1 MGKFLGGKPKPRT
14 NPASEDTNYVHY
26 DDTSAF
32 QKHDLYQKGVNQMA
46 SEKLED
52 AIRSFE
58 LALRIDPKYVDSW
71 IKKGYAHFHLGQYP
85 VAISSYNKAID
96 IDLNN
101 GEAWNLKGLAYY
113 RMNNY
118 EKAVEACEKA
128 IDINPNDGM
137 SWYNKACYLTVVGKV
152 EEGMEALKRSIEI
165 DISYAR

>member
-1 MGKFLGGKPKPRT
+1 WYRDYACGNITDSKSIYLREEQLISLGKFLGGKPKPRS
-14 NPASEDTNYVHY
+14 NRASEDTNYVHY
-26 DDTSAF
+26 DDTSEF

-52 AIRSFE
+52 AIRSFD
-58 LALRIDPKYVDSW
+58 LSLRIDPKYVDAW

-85 VAISSYNKAID
+85 VAVSSYNNALD

-118 EKAVEACEKA
+118 EKAVEACEK
-128 IDINPNDGM
+128 
-137 SWYNKACYLTVVGKV
+137 
-152 EEGMEALKRSIEI
+152 
-165 DISYAR
+165 

>member
-1 MGKFLGGKPKPRT
+1 MGKFLGGKPKPGT

-26 DDTSAF
+26 DDTSEF

-52 AIRSFE
+52 AIRSFD
-58 LALRIDPKYVDSW
+58 LALRIDPKYVDAW

-85 VAISSYNKAID
+85 VAVSSYNNALD

-165 DISYAR
+165 DIS